1 MNRHPLSLAALTV
14 LELSPPEMVE
24 VAARAGY
31 DRVGLRLVPAT
42 AEEVSYPILEDSA
55 LLKATLQRLRDT
67 GMQVADIEILR
78 LTPETDVARDFAR
91 FVEVGAELGASEI
104 LVAGNDDDPARLT
117 DHFAALCE
125 LAAPAGLHP
134 HLEFMPWTAVK
145 DLLQARRIIDAVR
158 AGGHANACLL
168 VDAFHLDRSGSR
180 LGDLAAV
187 PREWMRYVQL
197 CDVPGPVP
205 DSMDEIIRQA
215 RGERGFP
222 GDGQADLAGLLAVI
236 ADDMP
241 LSIEVP
247 TDVLYRQGVSALD
260 RAVKARDAALGVLG
274 VRHSE

>member
-1 MNRHPLSLAALTV
+1 MNRYPLSLAALTV
-14 LELSPPEMVE
+14 LELSPADMVE
-24 VAARAGY
+24 TAARAEF

-42 AEEVSYPILEDSA
+42 PEEVSYPILDDPA
-55 LLKATLQRLRDT
+55 LLKATLKRIRDT
-67 GMQVADIEILR
+67 GMKVADIEILR
-78 LTPETDVARDFAR
+78 LTPETDVARDFTR
-91 FVEVGAELGASEI
+91 FIEVGAELGASEI
-104 LVAGNDDDPARLT
+104 LVAGNDDDPTRLT
-117 DHFAALCE
+117 DNFANLCE
-125 LAAPAGLHP
+125 LSAPAGLNP

-145 DLLQARRIIDAVR
+145 DLLQARRIVEAVR

-180 LGDLAAV
+180 LEDLARI

-222 GDGQADLAGLLAVI
+222 GDGHADLQGLLATI

-247 TDVLYRQGVSALD
+247 TEGLYRQGVTALD
-260 RAVKARDAALGVLG
+260 RAIRARNAALELM
-274 VRHSE
+274 